1 MPVIRKKSDRVSVGL
16 SPDVG
21 DDFTKLCKEYGVAVQ
36 HAADA
41 ILRKLNK
48 GEPVRSSLEIIL
60 QIKLADEKKK
70 SEAAKIAS
78 KKDHSDA
85 KRLRSKGWYC
95 ESPTKN
101 QRNKNHKNDNTLMPY
116 YR

>member
-1 MPVIRKKSDRVSVGL
+1 MPLYLILWTFDL
-16 SPDVG
+16 SSQG
-21 DDFTKLCKEYGVAVQ
+21 TTKRI
-36 HAADA
+36 A
-41 ILRKLNK
+41 IL
-48 GEPVRSSLEIIL
+48 
-60 QIKLADEKKK
+60 
-70 SEAAKIAS
+70 AAKIAS

-101 QRNKNHKNDNTLMPY
+101 QRNKNHKNDNTLMPH